1 MSTLAPPKNLT
12 RNVLIGM
19 GLGVL
24 IASVFFYTHHIY
36 EVIGPGG
43 LSIQAGWTSQSFFGG
58 IEKYLFN
65 LGGQIFKNLLM
76 LVVVPL
82 VFFSLVSGI
91 SSLTNMVKLGSI
103 ATKTIGLYLFTTGI
117 AVSIA
122 LLFGWIFNLSGYDGD
137 YGSFEPATADPSLY
151 GTVLRIFPNNIFG
164 AFVENNMLGI
174 VFISILFG
182 IALNLT
188 DDLTNGLSK
197 TFERFN
203 LVFLKIVLLIMSFAP
218 IGVFCL
224 MGSYVM
230 AKGLN
235 IFGDLA
241 QYVILLIFVLAFHL
255 AFTYSLILKIFAN
268 LNPLIFFKK
277 MRNVALFAF
286 STSSSAATIPVT
298 LKTVTDDLGV
308 KKDVSSFVIPV
319 GATINMDG
327 TAIMQGLATMFIAST
342 VGVDLTFI
350 QYMQI
355 VLLAIVTSIG
365 TAAVPSAGTVTLA
378 LILGSL
384 GLPLDA
390 IGLILA
396 VDRILDMMRTAVN
409 VCGDAA
415 VSCIVAKSE
424 NELDEQI
431 FNK

>member
-1 MSTLAPPKNLT
+1 MNALSAPKNLT

-19 GLGVL
+19 AAGILV
-24 IASVFFYTHHIY
+24 ASTFYYSQGFIN
-36 EVIGPGG
+36 EDIS
-43 LSIQAGWTSQSFFGG
+43 LSV
-58 IEKYLFN
+58 EKYIFN

-91 SSLTNMVKLGSI
+91 SSLSNMVKLGSI
-103 ATKTIGLYLFTTGI
+103 ATKTIGLYLFTTAI
-117 AVSIA
+117 AVSLA
-122 LLFGWIFNLSGYDGD
+122 LFFGWAFNLSGFEGTVDSYVPPSGD
-137 YGSFEPATADPSLY
+137 SSLY

-164 AFVENNMLGI
+164 AFIENNMLGI

-182 IALNLT
+182 LALNLT

-197 TFERFN
+197 TFERIN
-203 LVFLKIVLLIMSFAP
+203 IVFLKIVLLIMTFAP

-224 MGSYVM
+224 IGSYVM

-235 IFGDLA
+235 IFGDLV
-241 QYVILLIFVLAFHL
+241 QYVLLLIFVLAFHMI
-255 AFTYSLILKIFAN
+255 FTYSLILKSFAN
-268 LNPLIFFKK
+268 LSPLIFYRK
-277 MRNVALFAF
+277 MKNVALFAF

-342 VGVDLTFI
+342 VGIDLTLI
-350 QYMQI
+350 QYGQI

-396 VDRILDMMRTAVN
+396 VDRILDMIRTAVN

-424 NELDEQI
+424 NELDLSIYNSE
-431 FNK
+431 

>member
-1 MSTLAPPKNLT
+1 MSVLAPPKNLT
-12 RNVLIGM
+12 RNVLLGM
-19 GLGVL
+19 AIGVL
-24 IASVFFYTHHIY
+24 IASILYYNQNLI
-36 EVIGPGG
+36 PSG
-43 LSIQAGWTSQSFFGG
+43 LYLT
-58 IEKYLFN
+58 IEKYVFN

-91 SSLTNMVKLGSI
+91 SSLSNMVKLGSI
-103 ATKTIGLYLFTTGI
+103 ATKTIGLYLMTTGI

-122 LLFGWIFNLSGYDGD
+122 LIFGYVFNLSGYEGD
-137 YGSFEPATADPSLY
+137 VEAFTPTTGDSSLY
-151 GTVLRIFPNNIFG
+151 GTVMRIFPNNIFG

-188 DDLTNGLSK
+188 DDLTGGLSK
-197 TFERFN
+197 TFEKLN
-203 LVFLKIVLLIMSFAP
+203 TVFLKIVLLIMSFAP
-218 IGVFCL
+218 VGVFCL

-235 IFGDLA
+235 VFGDLA
-241 QYVILLIFVLAFHL
+241 QYVALLIFVLAFHL
-255 AFTYSLILKIFAN
+255 VFTYSLILKVFAN
-268 LNPLIFFKK
+268 LNPLIFYRK
-277 MRNVALFAF
+277 MKDVALFAF

-298 LKTVTDDLGV
+298 LKTVTDELGV
-308 KKDVSSFVIPV
+308 KKDVSAFVVPV

-342 VGVDLTFI
+342 VGVDLTLV
-350 QYMQI
+350 QYGQI

-396 VDRILDMMRTAVN
+396 VDRILDMIRTAVN

-424 NELDEQI
+424 NELDEKV
-431 FNK
+431 FNG

>member
-1 MSTLAPPKNLT
+1 MSVLSPPKNLT
-12 RNVLIGM
+12 KNVLLGM
-19 GLGVL
+19 AAGVL
-24 IASVFFYTHHIY
+24 IASVFYYTQDSI
-36 EVIGPGG
+36 PAG
-43 LSIQAGWTSQSFFGG
+43 LYLT
-58 IEKYLFN
+58 IEKYVFN

-91 SSLTNMVKLGSI
+91 SSLSNMVKLGSI
-103 ATKTIGLYLFTTGI
+103 ATKTIGLYLMTTGI
-117 AVSIA
+117 AVSMA
-122 LLFGWIFNLSGYDGD
+122 LIFGYIFNLSGYEGD
-137 YGSFEPATADPSLY
+137 VEAFTPTTGDSSLY
-151 GTVLRIFPNNIFG
+151 GTVMRIFPNNIFG

-188 DDLTNGLSK
+188 DELTGGLSK
-197 TFERFN
+197 TFEKLN
-203 LVFLKIVLLIMSFAP
+203 TVFLKIVLLIMSFAP
-218 IGVFCL
+218 VGVFCL
-224 MGSYVM
+224 MGCYVM

-235 IFGDLA
+235 VFGDLA
-241 QYVILLIFVLAFHL
+241 QYVALLIFVLAFHL
-255 AFTYSLILKIFAN
+255 FFTYSLILKVFAN
-268 LNPLIFFKK
+268 LNPLIFYRK
-277 MRNVALFAF
+277 MKDVALFAF

-298 LKTVTDDLGV
+298 LKTVTDELGV
-308 KKDVSSFVIPV
+308 KKDVSAFVVPV

-342 VGVDLTFI
+342 VGVDLTLV
-350 QYMQI
+350 QYGQI

-396 VDRILDMMRTAVN
+396 VDRILDMIRTAVN

-424 NELDEQI
+424 NELDEKI
-431 FNK
+431 FNG

>member
-1 MSTLAPPKNLT
+1 MSVLSPPKNLT
-12 RNVLIGM
+12 KNVLLGM
-19 GLGVL
+19 AAGVL
-24 IASVFFYTHHIY
+24 IASVFYYSQDSI
-36 EVIGPGG
+36 PAG
-43 LSIQAGWTSQSFFGG
+43 LYLT
-58 IEKYLFN
+58 IEKYVFN

-91 SSLTNMVKLGSI
+91 SSLSNMVKLGSI
-103 ATKTIGLYLFTTGI
+103 ATKTIGLYLMTTGI
-117 AVSIA
+117 AVSLA
-122 LLFGWIFNLSGYDGD
+122 LIFGWVFNLSGYEGEVDSFSPTTGD
-137 YGSFEPATADPSLY
+137 SSLY

-182 IALNLT
+182 ISLNLT
-188 DDLTNGLSK
+188 DELTGGMSK
-197 TFERFN
+197 TFEKLN
-203 LVFLKIVLLIMSFAP
+203 TVFLKIVLLIMSFAP
-218 IGVFCL
+218 VGVFCL

-235 IFGDLA
+235 VFGDLA
-241 QYVILLIFVLAFHL
+241 QYVALLIFVLAFHL
-255 AFTYSLILKIFAN
+255 FFTYSLLLKVFAK
-268 LNPLIFFKK
+268 LNPLIFYRK
-277 MRNVALFAF
+277 MKDVALFAF

-298 LKTVTDDLGV
+298 LKTVTDELGV
-308 KKDVSSFVIPV
+308 KKDVSAFVVPV

-342 VGVDLTFI
+342 LGVDLTLV
-350 QYMQI
+350 QYGQI

-396 VDRILDMMRTAVN
+396 VDRILDMIRTAVN

-424 NELDEQI
+424 NELDEKI
-431 FNK
+431 FNG

>member
-1 MSTLAPPKNLT
+1 MSVLSPPKNLT
-12 RNVLIGM
+12 KNVLLGM
-19 GLGVL
+19 AAGVL
-24 IASVFFYTHHIY
+24 IASVFYYTQDSI
-36 EVIGPGG
+36 PAG
-43 LSIQAGWTSQSFFGG
+43 LYLT
-58 IEKYLFN
+58 IEKYVFN

-91 SSLTNMVKLGSI
+91 SSLSNMVKLGSI
-103 ATKTIGLYLFTTGI
+103 ATKTIGLYLMTTGI
-117 AVSIA
+117 AVSMA
-122 LLFGWIFNLSGYDGD
+122 LIFGYIFNLSGYEGD
-137 YGSFEPATADPSLY
+137 VEAFTPTTGDSSLY
-151 GTVLRIFPNNIFG
+151 GTVMRIFPNNIFG

-188 DDLTNGLSK
+188 DELTGGLSK
-197 TFERFN
+197 TFEKLN
-203 LVFLKIVLLIMSFAP
+203 TVFLKIVLLIMSFAP
-218 IGVFCL
+218 VGVFCL

-235 IFGDLA
+235 VFGDLA
-241 QYVILLIFVLAFHL
+241 QYVALLIFVLTFHL
-255 AFTYSLILKIFAN
+255 FFTYSLILKVFAN
-268 LNPLIFFKK
+268 LNPLIFYKK
-277 MRNVALFAF
+277 MKDVALFAF

-298 LKTVTDDLGV
+298 LKTVTDELGV
-308 KKDVSSFVIPV
+308 KKDVSAFVVPV

-342 VGVDLTFI
+342 VGVDLTLV
-350 QYMQI
+350 QYGQI

-396 VDRILDMMRTAVN
+396 VDRILDMIRTAVN

-424 NELDEQI
+424 NELDEKI
-431 FNK
+431 FNG

>member
-1 MSTLAPPKNLT
+1 MNALSAPKNLT

-19 GLGVL
+19 AAGIL
-24 IASVFFYTHHIY
+24 IASTFYY
-36 EVIGPGG
+36 
-43 LSIQAGWTSQSFFGG
+43 SQGFINEDISVGV
-58 IEKYLFN
+58 EKYIFN

-91 SSLTNMVKLGSI
+91 SSLSNMVKLGSI
-103 ATKTIGLYLFTTGI
+103 ATKTIGLYLFTTAI
-117 AVSIA
+117 AVSLA
-122 LLFGWIFNLSGYDGD
+122 LFFGWAFNLSGFEGTVDSYVPPSGD
-137 YGSFEPATADPSLY
+137 SSLY

-164 AFVENNMLGI
+164 AFIENNMLGI

-182 IALNLT
+182 LALNLT

-203 LVFLKIVLLIMSFAP
+203 IVFLKIVLLIMAFAP

-230 AKGLN
+230 SKGLN

-241 QYVILLIFVLAFHL
+241 QYVLILIFVLAFHL
-255 AFTYSLILKIFAN
+255 IFTYSLILKSFAN
-268 LNPLIFFKK
+268 LSPLIFYRK
-277 MRNVALFAF
+277 MKNVALFAF

-308 KKDVSSFVIPV
+308 KKDVSSFVVPV

-342 VGVDLTFI
+342 VGIDLTFI
-350 QYMQI
+350 QYGQI

-396 VDRILDMMRTAVN
+396 VDRILDMIRTAVN

-424 NELDEQI
+424 NELDLSVYNSE
-431 FNK
+431 

>member
-1 MSTLAPPKNLT
+1 MSVLSPPKNLT
-12 RNVLIGM
+12 KNVLLGM
-19 GLGVL
+19 AAGVL
-24 IASVFFYTHHIY
+24 LASVFYYSQDLI
-36 EVIGPGG
+36 PAG
-43 LSIQAGWTSQSFFGG
+43 LYLT
-58 IEKYLFN
+58 IEKYVFN

-91 SSLTNMVKLGSI
+91 SSLSNMVKLGSI
-103 ATKTIGLYLFTTGI
+103 ATKTIGLYLMTTGI
-117 AVSIA
+117 AVSLA
-122 LLFGWIFNLSGYDGD
+122 LIFGWVFNLSGYEGEVDSFSPTTGD
-137 YGSFEPATADPSLY
+137 SSLY
-151 GTVLRIFPNNIFG
+151 GTVMRIFPNNIFG

-188 DDLTNGLSK
+188 DELTGGMSK
-197 TFERFN
+197 TFEKLN
-203 LVFLKIVLLIMSFAP
+203 TVFLKIVLLIMSFAP
-218 IGVFCL
+218 VGVFCL

-235 IFGDLA
+235 VFGDLA
-241 QYVILLIFVLAFHL
+241 QYVALLIFVLAFHL
-255 AFTYSLILKIFAN
+255 FFTYSLLLKVFAK
-268 LNPLIFFKK
+268 LNPIIFYRK
-277 MRNVALFAF
+277 MKDVALFAF

-298 LKTVTDDLGV
+298 LKTVTDELGV
-308 KKDVSSFVIPV
+308 KKDVSAFVVPV

-342 VGVDLTFI
+342 VGVDLTLV
-350 QYMQI
+350 QYGQI

-396 VDRILDMMRTAVN
+396 VDRILDMIRTAVN

-424 NELDEQI
+424 NELDEKI
-431 FNK
+431 FNG

>member
-1 MSTLAPPKNLT
+1 MSVLSPPKNLT
-12 RNVLIGM
+12 KNVLLGM
-19 GLGVL
+19 AAGVL
-24 IASVFFYTHHIY
+24 IASAFYYTQDSI
-36 EVIGPGG
+36 PAG
-43 LSIQAGWTSQSFFGG
+43 LYLT
-58 IEKYLFN
+58 IEKYVFN

-91 SSLTNMVKLGSI
+91 SSLSNMVKLGSI
-103 ATKTIGLYLFTTGI
+103 ATKTIGLYLMTTGI
-117 AVSIA
+117 AVSMA
-122 LLFGWIFNLSGYDGD
+122 LIFGYIFNVSGYEGD
-137 YGSFEPATADPSLY
+137 VEAFTPTTGDSSLY
-151 GTVLRIFPNNIFG
+151 GTVMRIFPNNIFG

-188 DDLTNGLSK
+188 DELTGGLSK
-197 TFERFN
+197 TFEKLN
-203 LVFLKIVLLIMSFAP
+203 TVFLKIVLLIMSFAP
-218 IGVFCL
+218 VGVFCL

-235 IFGDLA
+235 VFGDLA
-241 QYVILLIFVLAFHL
+241 QYVALLIFVLAFHL
-255 AFTYSLILKIFAN
+255 FFTYSLILKVFAN
-268 LNPLIFFKK
+268 LNPLIFYKK
-277 MRNVALFAF
+277 MKDVALFAF

-298 LKTVTDDLGV
+298 LKTVTDELGV
-308 KKDVSSFVIPV
+308 KKDVSAFVVPV

-342 VGVDLTFI
+342 VGVDLTLV
-350 QYMQI
+350 QYGQI

-396 VDRILDMMRTAVN
+396 VDRILDMVRTTVN
-409 VCGDAA
+409 VTGDAT
-415 VSCIVAKSE
+415 VSVIIAQSE
-424 NELDEQI
+424 NQL
-431 FNK
+431 NKIKG

>member
-1 MSTLAPPKNLT
+1 MNALSAPKNLT

-19 GLGVL
+19 AAGILVASTFYYLQGFINEDISLGV
-24 IASVFFYTHHIY
+24 
-36 EVIGPGG
+36 
-43 LSIQAGWTSQSFFGG
+43 
-58 IEKYLFN
+58 EKYIFN

-91 SSLTNMVKLGSI
+91 SSLSNMVKLGSI
-103 ATKTIGLYLFTTGI
+103 ATKTIGLYLFTTAI
-117 AVSIA
+117 AVSLA
-122 LLFGWIFNLSGYDGD
+122 LFFGWAFNLSGFEGTVDSYVPPSGD
-137 YGSFEPATADPSLY
+137 SSLY

-164 AFVENNMLGI
+164 AFIENNMLGI

-182 IALNLT
+182 LALNLT
-188 DDLTNGLSK
+188 DDLTNGFSK

-203 LVFLKIVLLIMSFAP
+203 IVFLKIVLLIMTFAP

-241 QYVILLIFVLAFHL
+241 QYVLILIFVLAFHL
-255 AFTYSLILKIFAN
+255 IFTYSLILKSFAN
-268 LNPLIFFKK
+268 LSPLIFFRK
-277 MRNVALFAF
+277 MKNVALFAF

-298 LKTVTDDLGV
+298 LKAVTDDLGV
-308 KKDVSSFVIPV
+308 KKDVSSFVVPV

-342 VGVDLTFI
+342 GGVDLTLI
-350 QYMQI
+350 HYGQI
-355 VLLAIVTSIG
+355 VILAIVTSIG

-396 VDRILDMMRTAVN
+396 VDRILDMIRTAVN

-424 NELDEQI
+424 NELDLSIYNSE
-431 FNK
+431 

>member
-1 MSTLAPPKNLT
+1 MNALSAPKNLT

-19 GLGVL
+19 AAGILVASTFYYSQGFINEDISVGV
-24 IASVFFYTHHIY
+24 
-36 EVIGPGG
+36 
-43 LSIQAGWTSQSFFGG
+43 
-58 IEKYLFN
+58 EKYIFN

-82 VFFSLVSGI
+82 VFFSLVTGI
-91 SSLTNMVKLGSI
+91 SSLSNMVKLGSI
-103 ATKTIGLYLFTTGI
+103 ATKTIGLYLFTTAI
-117 AVSIA
+117 AVSLA
-122 LLFGWIFNLSGYDGD
+122 LFFGWAFSLSGFEGTVDSYVPPSGD
-137 YGSFEPATADPSLY
+137 SSLY

-164 AFVENNMLGI
+164 AFIENNMLGI

-182 IALNLT
+182 LALNLT

-203 LVFLKIVLLIMSFAP
+203 IVFLKIVLLIMTFAP

-224 MGSYVM
+224 IGSYVM

-241 QYVILLIFVLAFHL
+241 QYVLILIFVLAFHL
-255 AFTYSLILKIFAN
+255 IFTYSLILKSFAN
-268 LNPLIFFKK
+268 LSPLIFYRK
-277 MRNVALFAF
+277 MKNVALFAF

-308 KKDVSSFVIPV
+308 KKDVSSFVVPV

-342 VGVDLTFI
+342 VGVDLTLI
-350 QYMQI
+350 QYGQI
-355 VLLAIVTSIG
+355 VVLAIVTSIG

-396 VDRILDMMRTAVN
+396 VDRILDMIRTAVN

-424 NELDEQI
+424 NELDLSIYNSE
-431 FNK
+431 

>member
-1 MSTLAPPKNLT
+1 MNALSAPKNLT

-19 GLGVL
+19 AAGILVASTFYYLQGFINEDISLGV
-24 IASVFFYTHHIY
+24 
-36 EVIGPGG
+36 
-43 LSIQAGWTSQSFFGG
+43 
-58 IEKYLFN
+58 EKYIFN

-91 SSLTNMVKLGSI
+91 SSLSNMVKLGSI
-103 ATKTIGLYLFTTGI
+103 ATKTIGLYLFTTAI
-117 AVSIA
+117 AVSLA
-122 LLFGWIFNLSGYDGD
+122 LFFGWAFNLSGFEGTVDSYVPPSGD
-137 YGSFEPATADPSLY
+137 SSLY

-164 AFVENNMLGI
+164 AFIENNMLGI

-182 IALNLT
+182 LALNLT
-188 DDLTNGLSK
+188 DDLTNGFSK

-203 LVFLKIVLLIMSFAP
+203 IVFLKIVLLIMTFAP

-241 QYVILLIFVLAFHL
+241 QYVLILIFVLAFHL
-255 AFTYSLILKIFAN
+255 IFTYSLILKSFAN
-268 LNPLIFFKK
+268 LSPLIFYRK
-277 MRNVALFAF
+277 MKNVALFAF

-308 KKDVSSFVIPV
+308 KKDVSSFVVPV

-342 VGVDLTFI
+342 VGVDLTLI
-350 QYMQI
+350 QYGQI
-355 VLLAIVTSIG
+355 VILAIVTSIG

-396 VDRILDMMRTAVN
+396 VDRILDMIRTAVN

-424 NELDEQI
+424 NELDLSIYNSE
-431 FNK
+431 

>member
-1 MSTLAPPKNLT
+1 MNALSAPKNLT

-19 GLGVL
+19 AAGIL
-24 IASVFFYTHHIY
+24 IASTFYY
-36 EVIGPGG
+36 
-43 LSIQAGWTSQSFFGG
+43 SQGFINEDISVGV
-58 IEKYLFN
+58 EKYIFN

-91 SSLTNMVKLGSI
+91 SSLSNMVKLGSI
-103 ATKTIGLYLFTTGI
+103 ATKTIGLYLFTTAI
-117 AVSIA
+117 AVSLA
-122 LLFGWIFNLSGYDGD
+122 LFFGWAFNLSGFEGTVDSYVPPSGD
-137 YGSFEPATADPSLY
+137 SSLY

-164 AFVENNMLGI
+164 AFIENNMLGI

-182 IALNLT
+182 LALNLT

-203 LVFLKIVLLIMSFAP
+203 IVFLKIVLLIMTFAP

-241 QYVILLIFVLAFHL
+241 QYVLILIFVLAFHL
-255 AFTYSLILKIFAN
+255 IFTYSLILKSFAN
-268 LNPLIFFKK
+268 LSPLIFYRK
-277 MRNVALFAF
+277 MKNVALFAF

-308 KKDVSSFVIPV
+308 KKDVSSFVVPV

-342 VGVDLTFI
+342 VGVDLTLI
-350 QYMQI
+350 QYGQI
-355 VLLAIVTSIG
+355 VLLAIITSIG

-396 VDRILDMMRTAVN
+396 VDRILDMIRTAVN

-424 NELDEQI
+424 NELDLSIYNSE
-431 FNK
+431 

>member
-1 MSTLAPPKNLT
+1 MNALSAPKNLT

-19 GLGVL
+19 AAGILVASTFYYLQGFINEDISLGV
-24 IASVFFYTHHIY
+24 
-36 EVIGPGG
+36 
-43 LSIQAGWTSQSFFGG
+43 
-58 IEKYLFN
+58 EKYIFN

-91 SSLTNMVKLGSI
+91 SSLSNMVKLGSI
-103 ATKTIGLYLFTTGI
+103 ATKTIGLYLFTTAI
-117 AVSIA
+117 AVSLA
-122 LLFGWIFNLSGYDGD
+122 LFFGWAFNLSGFEGTVDSYVPPSGD
-137 YGSFEPATADPSLY
+137 SSLY

-164 AFVENNMLGI
+164 AFIENNMLGI

-182 IALNLT
+182 LALNLT
-188 DDLTNGLSK
+188 DDLTNGFSK

-203 LVFLKIVLLIMSFAP
+203 IVFLKIVLLIMTFAP

-241 QYVILLIFVLAFHL
+241 QYVLILIFVLAFHL
-255 AFTYSLILKIFAN
+255 IFTYSLILKSFAN
-268 LNPLIFFKK
+268 LSPLIFFRK
-277 MRNVALFAF
+277 MKNVALFAF

-308 KKDVSSFVIPV
+308 KKDVSSFVVPV

-342 VGVDLTFI
+342 VGVDLTLI
-350 QYMQI
+350 QYGQI
-355 VLLAIVTSIG
+355 VILAIVTSIG

-396 VDRILDMMRTAVN
+396 VDRILDMIRTAVN

-424 NELDEQI
+424 NELDLSNYNSE
-431 FNK
+431 

>member
-1 MSTLAPPKNLT
+1 MSQLDPPKNLT
-12 RNVLIGM
+12 RNVLVGM
-19 GLGVL
+19 FSGVL
-24 IASVFFYTHHIY
+24 LASIFFYFQDLI
-36 EVIGPGG
+36 
-43 LSIQAGWTSQSFFGG
+43 SQSIFLG
-58 IEKYLFN
+58 IEKYIFN
-65 LGGQIFKNLLM
+65 LGGQIFKNLL
-76 LVVVPL
+76 LLIVVPL

-91 SSLTNMVKLGSI
+91 SSLSNMVKLGSI
-103 ATKTIGLYLFTTGI
+103 ASKTVILYLTTTAF
-117 AVSIA
+117 AVIVA
-122 LLFGWIFNLSGYDGD
+122 IFFGWIFNISGYEGEVGSYIAPSGD
-137 YGSFEPATADPSLY
+137 ANLY
-151 GTVLRIFPNNIFG
+151 DTVLRIFPNNIFG

-188 DDLTNGLSK
+188 DDLTDKLSK
-197 TFERFN
+197 NFERLN
-203 LVFLKIVLLIMSFAP
+203 IVFMKIVLIIMSFAP

-230 AKGLN
+230 DHGLN
-235 IFGDLA
+235 IFGDLI
-241 QYVILLIFVLAFHL
+241 QYVLILIFVLFFHL
-255 AFTYSLILKIFAN
+255 VFTYSLILKLFAN
-268 LNPLIFFKK
+268 LNPIIFFKK

-342 VGVDLTFI
+342 AGVDLSMI
-350 QYMQI
+350 EYMQI
-355 VLLAIVTSIG
+355 VLLAMVASIG
-365 TAAVPSAGTVTLA
+365 AAAVPSAGTITLA
-378 LILGSL
+378 LILSSL

-396 VDRILDMMRTAVN
+396 VDRILDMIRTSVN
-409 VCGDAA
+409 VTGDSA
-415 VSCIVAKSE
+415 VACIVANSE
-424 NELDEQI
+424 NLLDREV

>member
-1 MSTLAPPKNLT
+1 MSVLSPPKNLT
-12 RNVLIGM
+12 KNVLLGM
-19 GLGVL
+19 AAGVL
-24 IASVFFYTHHIY
+24 IASVFYYTQDSI
-36 EVIGPGG
+36 PAG
-43 LSIQAGWTSQSFFGG
+43 LYLT
-58 IEKYLFN
+58 IEKYVFN

-91 SSLTNMVKLGSI
+91 SSLSNMVKLGSI
-103 ATKTIGLYLFTTGI
+103 ATKTIGLYLMTTGI
-117 AVSIA
+117 AVSMA
-122 LLFGWIFNLSGYDGD
+122 LIFGYIFNLSGYEGD
-137 YGSFEPATADPSLY
+137 VEAFTPTTGDSSLY
-151 GTVLRIFPNNIFG
+151 GTVMRIFPNNIFG

-188 DDLTNGLSK
+188 DELTGGLSK
-197 TFERFN
+197 TFEKLN
-203 LVFLKIVLLIMSFAP
+203 TVFLKIVLLIMSFAP
-218 IGVFCL
+218 VGVFCL

-235 IFGDLA
+235 VFGDLA
-241 QYVILLIFVLAFHL
+241 QYVALLIFVLAFHL
-255 AFTYSLILKIFAN
+255 FFTYSLILKVFAN
-268 LNPLIFFKK
+268 LNPLIFYRK
-277 MRNVALFAF
+277 MKDVALFAF

-298 LKTVTDDLGV
+298 LKTVTDELGV
-308 KKDVSSFVIPV
+308 KKDVSAFVVPV

-342 VGVDLTFI
+342 VGVDLTLV
-350 QYMQI
+350 QYGQI

-396 VDRILDMMRTAVN
+396 VDRILDMIRTSVN

-415 VSCIVAKSE
+415 VSCIVAVSE
-424 NELDEQI
+424 DELDYQI
-431 FNK
+431 YNK

>member
-1 MSTLAPPKNLT
+1 MSVLSPPKNLT
-12 RNVLIGM
+12 KNVLLGM
-19 GLGVL
+19 AAGVL
-24 IASVFFYTHHIY
+24 IASVFYYTQD
-36 EVIGPGG
+36 
-43 LSIQAGWTSQSFFGG
+43 SIPASLYLT
-58 IEKYLFN
+58 IEKYVFN

-82 VFFSLVSGI
+82 VFFSLVTGI
-91 SSLTNMVKLGSI
+91 SSLSNMVKLGSI
-103 ATKTIGLYLFTTGI
+103 ATKTIGLYLMTTGI
-117 AVSIA
+117 AVSMA
-122 LLFGWIFNLSGYDGD
+122 LIFGYIFNLSGYEGD
-137 YGSFEPATADPSLY
+137 VEAFTPTTGDSSLY
-151 GTVLRIFPNNIFG
+151 GTVMRIFPNNIFG

-188 DDLTNGLSK
+188 DELTGGLSK
-197 TFERFN
+197 TFEKLN
-203 LVFLKIVLLIMSFAP
+203 TVFLKIVLLIMSFAP
-218 IGVFCL
+218 VGVFCL

-235 IFGDLA
+235 VFGDLA
-241 QYVILLIFVLAFHL
+241 QYVALLIFVLAFHL
-255 AFTYSLILKIFAN
+255 FFTYSLILKVFAN
-268 LNPLIFFKK
+268 LNPLIFYRK
-277 MRNVALFAF
+277 MKDVALFAF

-298 LKTVTDDLGV
+298 LKTVTDELGV
-308 KKDVSSFVIPV
+308 KKDVSAFVVPV

-342 VGVDLTFI
+342 VGVDLTLV
-350 QYMQI
+350 QYGQI

-396 VDRILDMMRTAVN
+396 VDRILDMIRTAVN

-424 NELDEQI
+424 NELDEKI
-431 FNK
+431 FNG

>member
-1 MSTLAPPKNLT
+1 MNALSAPKNLT

-19 GLGVL
+19 AAGILVASTFYYLQGFINEDISLGV
-24 IASVFFYTHHIY
+24 
-36 EVIGPGG
+36 
-43 LSIQAGWTSQSFFGG
+43 
-58 IEKYLFN
+58 EKYIFN

-91 SSLTNMVKLGSI
+91 SSLSNMVKLGSI
-103 ATKTIGLYLFTTGI
+103 ATKTIGLYLFTTAI
-117 AVSIA
+117 AVSLA
-122 LLFGWIFNLSGYDGD
+122 LFFGWAFNLSGFEGTVDSYVPPSGD
-137 YGSFEPATADPSLY
+137 SSLY

-164 AFVENNMLGI
+164 AFIENNMLGI

-182 IALNLT
+182 LALNLT
-188 DDLTNGLSK
+188 DDLTNGFSK

-203 LVFLKIVLLIMSFAP
+203 IVFLKIVLLIMTFAP

-241 QYVILLIFVLAFHL
+241 QYVLILIFVLAFHL
-255 AFTYSLILKIFAN
+255 IFTYSLILKSFAN
-268 LNPLIFFKK
+268 LSPLIFYRK
-277 MRNVALFAF
+277 MKNVALFAF

-308 KKDVSSFVIPV
+308 KKDVSSFVVPV

-342 VGVDLTFI
+342 VGIDLTLI
-350 QYMQI
+350 QYGQI
-355 VLLAIVTSIG
+355 VVLAIVTSIG

-396 VDRILDMMRTAVN
+396 VDRILDMIRTAVN

-424 NELDEQI
+424 NELDLSIYNSE
-431 FNK
+431 